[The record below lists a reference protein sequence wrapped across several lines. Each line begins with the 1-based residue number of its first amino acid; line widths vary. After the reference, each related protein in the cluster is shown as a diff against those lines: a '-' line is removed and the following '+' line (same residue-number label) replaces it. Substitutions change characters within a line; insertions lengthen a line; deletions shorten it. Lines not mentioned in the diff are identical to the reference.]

1 MASIDVEVDEQ
12 QDTEF
17 YECEGLV
24 EKMVFAAEWRRAI
37 KKILSI
43 SFLVLGSMII
53 ALVSLEI
60 IVPTESYLNDVITVN
75 TRLRGLLRLIIV
87 VLPVEIFLA
96 SLHYYVQGM
105 DDLFARSEL
114 QMYKDPKVIGIDKV
128 KIVWQLMAMFM
139 LWSSALRVNSHQ
151 DSALISKTFLYF
163 YSVIILQLVAVAL
176 HVAFLI
182 QDTRS
187 YILEDLRVY
196 ERRASCLWPCYRD
209 RLDHFSVLHFLK
221 KGWYRCKCT
230 KRNYRRGRFGRRRM
244 KAEYAVLQEKIDTLT
259 GQPGWRTNPRQLS
272 KAKKYFFTADLFRR
286 RLHESKEHII
296 AKEEQLVGTKRL
308 LERFNDK
315 FQLIEQ
321 WKMLYVNYQPDKEKH
336 SKRLKRA
343 QALQN
348 ILDGKGPRKPIKGLL
363 VSLQKEKER
372 LDRLVQKFQRQ
383 FRQTFLPWK
392 SRLNKA
398 LKKEED
404 CRDALNA
411 LQALRRNGKTP
422 KIKTSEEND
431 LRQKIRECVDER
443 VALQSSVHPSYR
455 VAMPVAYEKARL
467 QLAEIEHECANNLV
481 PVKIK
486 LRMAQMQWNNLRAYR
501 AQKTLR
507 YEKKTLEKL
516 YKKRVKLFAEN
527 KRKPQAPKTAPVVYK
542 PPKATTYPDATCVG
556 ISWQR
561 IPEKK
566 ITGYSLV
573 SYVCGPNGKYT
584 MGKHEYIA
592 SPHLKFDSQRE
603 NHYAAVLTHFIP
615 NTKYKFRV
623 SGHNDAG
630 EGGQGPASNSHT
642 TGIDLPEAV
651 TSVAVTDTTER
662 SLSIQWNTPESHGIV
677 IEGYTVNYK
686 TKSDKEWKIVPHM
699 IPALVNRAVANL
711 KLTGLAPGT
720 KYIVQVHTETM
731 IGQKEGPSI
740 TSSSLVTKGKKR
752 KSRLSMKSRR
762 ESSVDSVS
770 SSAYSSLSFFFKR
783 SSAEENMLPSAM
795 KAKMSARAQTLKKQK
810 SVELPDV

>member
-348 ILDGKGPRKPIKGLL
+348 ILDGKGHRKPIKGLL

-431 LRQKIRECVDER
+431 LRQKI
-443 VALQSSVHPSYR
+443 
-455 VAMPVAYEKARL
+455 
-467 QLAEIEHECANNLV
+467 
-481 PVKIK
+481 
-486 LRMAQMQWNNLRAYR
+486 
-501 AQKTLR
+501 
-507 YEKKTLEKL
+507 
-516 YKKRVKLFAEN
+516 
-527 KRKPQAPKTAPVVYK
+527 
-542 PPKATTYPDATCVG
+542 
-556 ISWQR
+556 
-561 IPEKK
+561 
-566 ITGYSLV
+566 
-573 SYVCGPNGKYT
+573 
-584 MGKHEYIA
+584 
-592 SPHLKFDSQRE
+592 
-603 NHYAAVLTHFIP
+603 
-615 NTKYKFRV
+615 
-623 SGHNDAG
+623 
-630 EGGQGPASNSHT
+630 
-642 TGIDLPEAV
+642 
-651 TSVAVTDTTER
+651 
-662 SLSIQWNTPESHGIV
+662 
-677 IEGYTVNYK
+677 
-686 TKSDKEWKIVPHM
+686 
-699 IPALVNRAVANL
+699 
-711 KLTGLAPGT
+711 
-720 KYIVQVHTETM
+720 
-731 IGQKEGPSI
+731 
-740 TSSSLVTKGKKR
+740 
-752 KSRLSMKSRR
+752 
-762 ESSVDSVS
+762 
-770 SSAYSSLSFFFKR
+770 
-783 SSAEENMLPSAM
+783 
-795 KAKMSARAQTLKKQK
+795 
-810 SVELPDV
+810 